1 MVHAI
6 LGVRA
11 PVRQWAAGIPTVAWT
26 IEGRVDR
33 ERVNLRSMSR
43 RAGFLSE
50 VAAALASSLI
60 TATLN
65 QTALGLTEGPDWRPG
80 LDGKTYG
87 SRLCESGM
95 RSSLPRPCLMTG
107 YCGAGAGACRRFWGP
122 FISVTVGWSPFVAIV
137 KVRLATP
144 VHSRKNGSRP
154 DGARG
159 SSRSASR

>member
-1 MVHAI
+1 MVHAILGVRAPVRQWMVDAI

-65 QTALGLTEGPDWRPG
+65 QTALGRAGP
-80 LDGKTYG
+80 
-87 SRLCESGM
+87 
-95 RSSLPRPCLMTG
+95 
-107 YCGAGAGACRRFWGP
+107 
-122 FISVTVGWSPFVAIV
+122 
-137 KVRLATP
+137 
-144 VHSRKNGSRP
+144 
-154 DGARG
+154 
-159 SSRSASR
+159 